1 MPSSEEKNWWR
12 VYQMQIEAKNLS
24 YVYEANTAMSVK
36 ALDDVSI
43 RIPSGQFV
51 GIAGHTGSG
60 KTTLVQ
66 LLDKLLTPSSGTVLL
81 DGEDIFSKK
90 YDTKKL
96 RRSVGIVFQYPE
108 YQLFAETVIKDVS
121 FGPKN
126 LGLSEKEAVVNAS
139 EALKKVGIDEADFQL
154 SPFELSGG
162 QRRRAAIAGVLAMH
176 PSILILDEPTAGLDP
191 QGRDEILNMLKNF
204 NKDGMTVILVS
215 HSMEDIALYADRLIV
230 LDKGKVLFDA
240 DTKEVFSHVEKLEE
254 IGLAAPQVTYLMR
267 DLKAAGLPVREDIT
281 TADEAVAEIL
291 RALNQR
297 IE

>member
-1 MPSSEEKNWWR
+1 
-12 VYQMQIEAKNLS
+12 MQIEAKNLS

-126 LGLSEKEAVVNAS
+126 LGLSEKEAVGNAS